1 MQLQRL
7 EGADLERTLAD
18 LVRAIVASL
27 DPERILLFGSFA
39 RGDQNRASDFDLVVI
54 AHTSL
59 PFCDRIGRVL
69 EACHPISPRRPVEA
83 LVYTPEEWQRMLA
96 EGRSFAHHVEREAR
110 VLHERESKR
119 SGGPSL
125 AAETCMTAFARITS
139 DPERMN
145 GQPCIRDLRLTVR
158 RVLKALAAY
167 PRPRGTAA

>member
-1 MQLQRL
+1 MMQLQRL
-7 EGADLERTLAD
+7 EGAELERTLAD
-18 LVRAIVASL
+18 LVHAIVASL

-119 SGGPSL
+119 SGGPPL
-125 AAETCMTAFARITS
+125 AA
-139 DPERMN
+139 P
-145 GQPCIRDLRLTVR
+145 G
-158 RVLKALAAY
+158 AA
-167 PRPRGTAA
+167 